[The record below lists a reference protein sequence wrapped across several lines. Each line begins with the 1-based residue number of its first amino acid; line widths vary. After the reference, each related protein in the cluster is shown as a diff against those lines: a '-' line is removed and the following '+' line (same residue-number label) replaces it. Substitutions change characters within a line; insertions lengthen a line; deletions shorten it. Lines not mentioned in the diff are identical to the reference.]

1 MPFYTFVCNSC
12 GKKFEVRCTIAE
24 KDSGSV
30 VCPGC
35 GANELD
41 RIFEGFSVIMGNS
54 GCESK
59 CPAKTGGCPSQSGG
73 CGGCCGR

>member
-1 MPFYTFVCNSC
+1 MPFYTFQCNSC
-12 GKKFEVRCTIAE
+12 GEKFEVRCSIAE

-41 RIFEGFSVIMGNS
+41 RIFEGFSVAMKGNS
-54 GCESK
+54 CAGAAE
-59 CPAKTGGCPSQSGG
+59 CPSAHK
-73 CGGCCGR
+73 CGGCCHAPHKV

>member
-12 GKKFEVRCTIAE
+12 GKQFEVRCSVAE

-41 RIFEGFSVIMGNS
+41 RVFQGFSVAVKSPSPSCGQ
-54 GCESK
+54 ESA
-59 CPAKTGGCPSQSGG
+59 CPRAAA
-73 CGGCCGR
+73 CGGCCGRQA

>member
-12 GKKFEVRCTIAE
+12 GQKFEVRCTIAE
-24 KDSGSV
+24 KDSGSI

-41 RIFEGFSVIMGNS
+41 RIFEGFSISVRN
-54 GCESK
+54 
-59 CPAKTGGCPSQSGG
+59 GG
-73 CGGCCGR
+73 CGAKDAGSCPRASQCGSGNCPGSH

>member
-1 MPFYTFVCNSC
+1 MPFYTFRCNAC
-12 GKKFEVRCTIAE
+12 GERFEVRCTIAE

-41 RIFEGFSVIMGNS
+41 RIFQGFSVATKN
-54 GCESK
+54 
-59 CPAKTGGCPSQSGG
+59 SGG
-73 CGGCCGR
+73 CANADNCPSGGCCGGTCARHQNH

>member
-12 GKKFEVRCTIAE
+12 KEKFEVRCTMVE

-30 VCPGC
+30 TCPAC

-41 RIFEGFSVIMGNS
+41 RIFEGFSVAVGGAGS
-54 GCESK
+54 
-59 CPAKTGGCPSQSGG
+59 CPAGGCPMKKGTHQCSGG
-73 CGGCCGR
+73 CCS